1 MESDRRRLLRRC
13 LSDWRVW
20 CQVELHRK
28 ELLQQQEETRRK
40 MAALISAAASGK
52 LGAEK
57 SPPIT
62 NPPETLS
69 LTEHISHQVRACT
82 VIFFYSD
89 ETIPQTLFIPPQE
102 VPAAPESSSPTV
114 QATKSTG
121 RSEAPPTQAWQVTR
135 HHAALS
141 MAELRRARQ
150 GQQQQTTR
158 SGSAERGSGQFKHGH
173 VALQQ
178 TVAEQRRLLKE
189 QQEQIQQLQERQN
202 ILELR
207 HEAEKSALLA
217 TGPPGAISTCCPPKP
232 NTNTARGSAETPRY
246 VICV

>member
-1 MESDRRRLLRRC
+1 
-13 LSDWRVW
+13 
-20 CQVELHRK
+20 
-28 ELLQQQEETRRK
+28 

-69 LTEHISHQVRACT
+69 LTEHISHQVRT
-82 VIFFYSD
+82 YTEIFLYSD
-89 ETIPQTLFIPPQE
+89 ESVPQTLFIPPQE
-102 VPAAPESSSPTV
+102 VPADPESSSPTA

-135 HHAALS
+135 RHAALS
-141 MAELRRARQ
+141 SAEQRRALQ
-150 GQQQQTTR
+150 GQQQKTTR
-158 SGSAERGSGQFKHGH
+158 SGSAELSGGRIKHGH
-173 VALQQ
+173 VDLQQ

-189 QQEQIQQLQERQN
+189 QQEHILHLQERQN

-217 TGPPGAISTCCPPKP
+217 TGPPEAISTCCPPKP
-232 NTNTARGSAETPRY
+232 NTKTARSTEKPRY
-246 VICV
+246 PHMCVAYSQNQKNCLFVFCIKAIQRWKASPILKVQ